1 MADKKLR
8 CAIYT
13 RKSSEEGL
21 EQDFN
26 SLHAQREACE
36 AYIVSQK
43 HEGWTVIPTLYDDG
57 GYSGGSLERPALNAL
72 LTDIAANKID
82 VVVVY
87 KVDRLTRS
95 LADFA
100 KIVEIFDANTTSFVS
115 VTQAFNTTS
124 SMGRLTLNVLLS
136 FAQFERE
143 VTGERIRDKIAASKA
158 KGMWMG
164 GHVPMGYRRE
174 DRRLVIA
181 PNEASLVRTIFARYL
196 ELGTVEAV
204 ERSLKQDGIV
214 TPTYRSAA
222 GNLSGSRPFH
232 RGHLYQMLGNVI
244 YAGKIKHRGVVHEGL
259 HDAIVD
265 TGTWDAVQAQLAEN
279 SRRPRGS
286 TSSRHR
292 SLLAGLLR
300 DPRGRRMGI
309 THSNK
314 NGVRHRYYRSL
325 LRPDEAKST
334 RLCIPAATLE
344 PAIANLLTKFLRDP
358 VWITSQCSG
367 TSRDVS
373 STIEHARSLG
383 DMLAADDAARTD
395 VISKTVKEIRLAD
408 DHVAIDL
415 SIAAATEPGASEEYA
430 ATIREPIRFARRGL
444 ELKLI
449 IPAAGDP
456 APLPDPALVKAVAQ
470 AHRWWHDLHTER
482 FATMRDI
489 ARAYDTDE
497 RYAAFVLR
505 LAFLSPELTR
515 RIFAGTQPYGLTLHQ
530 LLWKVDLPVS
540 WSAQQKLAAASS
552 DG

>member
-1 MADKKLR
+1 MADRKLR

-36 AYIVSQK
+36 AYIISQK
-43 HEGWTVIPTLYDDG
+43 HEGWTVLPTLYDDG
-57 GYSGGSLERPALNAL
+57 GFSGGNMERPALKAL
-72 LTDIAANKID
+72 LADIADGKID

-100 KIVEIFDANTTSFVS
+100 KIVEIFDANKASFVS

-164 GHVPMGYRRE
+164 GHVPMGFRRQ
-174 DRRLVIA
+174 DRRLVIE
-181 PNEASLVRTIFARYL
+181 PTEAELVRTIFNRYL

-204 ERSLKQDGIV
+204 EKSLRSDGIM
-214 TPTYRSAA
+214 TPIYRSSA
-222 GNLSGSRPFH
+222 GISSGGRPFF
-232 RGHLYQMLGNVI
+232 RGHLYQMLNNVI
-244 YAGKIKHRGVVHEGL
+244 YAGKIRHRGVVHDGL
-259 HDAIVD
+259 HEAIINPE
-265 TGTWDAVQAQLAEN
+265 TWDAVQERLATN
-279 SRRPRGS
+279 ARRPRGS
-286 TSSRHR
+286 GSAKHP

-300 DPRGRRMGI
+300 DGHGQRMGV

-314 NGVRHRYYRSL
+314 NGVRHRYYRSQL
-325 LRPDEAKST
+325 APNETRST
-334 RLCIPAATLE
+334 QLSIPAATLE
-344 PAIANLLTKFLRDP
+344 PTVTDLLTRYLLDAAWVTAHCPADRSDISSAVNEAKALADLLAGDTTARANVVTRLVKEVRIAEDH
-358 VWITSQCSG
+358 VSI
-367 TSRDVS
+367 DVDIS
-373 STIEHARSLG
+373 ALT
-383 DMLAADDAARTD
+383 AADTGG
-395 VISKTVKEIRLAD
+395 KTI
-408 DHVAIDL
+408 
-415 SIAAATEPGASEEYA
+415 
-430 ATIREPIRFARRGL
+430 ATIHEATRFERRGL
-444 ELKLI
+444 ELKLV
-449 IPAAGDP
+449 IPAAGEPD
-456 APLPDPALVKAVAQ
+456 PLPDPALVKAIGQ
-470 AHRWWHDLHTER
+470 AHRWWHDLRTGR
-482 FATMRDI
+482 FVTLRDI

-505 LAFLSPELTR
+505 LAFLSPEWTR
-515 RIFAGTQPYGLTLHQ
+515 RILAGTQPYGLTLHQ

-540 WSAQQKLAAASS
+540 WRAQRCLATISSA
-552 DG
+552 G

>member
-232 RGHLYQMLGNVI
+232 RGHLYQCWAMSSMPARSSIVVLFTKACTMQSSIRAHGMLCKRNSL
-244 YAGKIKHRGVVHEGL
+244 KTLGVHAVRRVPGIAAFWQ
-259 HDAIVD
+259 DFSAIHAVGGWELLIPTRTASATD
-265 TGTWDAVQAQLAEN
+265 TTGRCFDPMRPNRPGCA
-279 SRRPRGS
+279 SRPR
-286 TSSRHR
+286 RWN
-292 SLLAGLLR
+292 
-300 DPRGRRMGI
+300 RR
-309 THSNK
+309 
-314 NGVRHRYYRSL
+314 L
-325 LRPDEAKST
+325 
-334 RLCIPAATLE
+334 
-344 PAIANLLTKFLRDP
+344 
-358 VWITSQCSG
+358 Q
-367 TSRDVS
+367 
-373 STIEHARSLG
+373 
-383 DMLAADDAARTD
+383 
-395 VISKTVKEIRLAD
+395 
-408 DHVAIDL
+408 
-415 SIAAATEPGASEEYA
+415 
-430 ATIREPIRFARRGL
+430 
-444 ELKLI
+444 
-449 IPAAGDP
+449 
-456 APLPDPALVKAVAQ
+456 
-470 AHRWWHDLHTER
+470 
-482 FATMRDI
+482 
-489 ARAYDTDE
+489 
-497 RYAAFVLR
+497 
-505 LAFLSPELTR
+505 
-515 RIFAGTQPYGLTLHQ
+515 IF
-530 LLWKVDLPVS
+530 
-540 WSAQQKLAAASS
+540 
-552 DG
+552 